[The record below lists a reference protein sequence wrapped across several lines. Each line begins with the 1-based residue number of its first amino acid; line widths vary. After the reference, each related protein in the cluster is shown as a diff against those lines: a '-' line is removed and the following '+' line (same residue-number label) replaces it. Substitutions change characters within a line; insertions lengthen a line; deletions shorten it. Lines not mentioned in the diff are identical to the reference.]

1 MLQTALLLLIAGIP
15 ILLFLRRIR
24 ALRLS
29 WGYALVLTGPIALA
43 FWLVITFIID
53 LGRL

>member
-1 MLQTALLLLIAGIP
+1 MLQSVLFFVIAGVP

-29 WGYALVLTGPIALA
+29 WGYAAVLTVPIVLAL
-43 FWLVITFIID
+43 WLAINMIVNM
-53 LGRL
+53 GRV